1 MALEWYQLHSI
12 PGKAWCKQHSCSPG
26 YPCAWGS
33 SLVLDSVFLL
43 SSPFLLAQL
52 LWSQRMAVHDGP
64 VGWSPS
70 HGSPSSCPASLTSGR
85 DFWDCFLTWPG
96 VQWELFNLNE
106 NAETFRSQK
115 KEKMPWG
122 TRCGSWWFSL
132 GFYQRTGLPC
142 LATQVPA
149 MWHGLMAEFTCPTW
163 PSISSELLLPVAWKG
178 DSGKSSRR
186 QAVLSLSI

>member
-1 MALEWYQLHSI
+1 MQHRTVLEE
-12 PGKAWCKQHSCSPG
+12 SCSSPE
-26 YPCAWGS
+26 PRLGS
-33 SLVLDSVFLL
+33 TGARQSQGWAGVVDYGPWMVPAPQHPWESLVQA
-43 SSPFLLAQL
+43 AQL
-52 LWSQRMAVHDGP
+52 LPWLSLCLGEQPGAGLCVSAFLSLSFSTVALVTEQRMAVHDGP

-142 LATQVPA
+142 LAT
-149 MWHGLMAEFTCPTW
+149 
-163 PSISSELLLPVAWKG
+163 
-178 DSGKSSRR
+178 
-186 QAVLSLSI
+186 